1 MSERRKARAA
11 TVSAPHGGIP
21 EPLLSRLHPIWKD
34 PDRVRAA
41 FPEYVHPTDF
51 TPLSFRRLYGSLVIR
66 WALANGYESEQYRG
80 SADWHRLRAAG
91 LGGPQDRPGD
101 TAEDSRLARVAW
113 LDDLAARWQQDDRSR
128 SSRPSKSVRHASG
141 ST

>member
-80 SADWHRLRAAG
+80 SADWHRLRAADASQRIRG
-91 LGGPQDRPGD
+91 
-101 TAEDSRLARVAW
+101 TAPT
-113 LDDLAARWQQDDRSR
+113 RSR
-128 SSRPSKSVRHASG
+128 WPGPSG
-141 ST
+141 SPVSRKGGGNSTV